1 MYKEFGD
8 GRCCF
13 QEYVLGDGVVLE
25 LSHKNSKAV
34 GFAPWAW
41 VRGWKTARV
50 EAVWK
55 LEGQPFSV
63 DVMGT
68 EPSLPRRLNSVLLL
82 PPGTSV
88 LLLTLGR
95 C

>member
-1 MYKEFGD
+1 M
-8 GRCCF
+8 
-13 QEYVLGDGVVLE
+13 GDGVVLE
-25 LSHKNSKAV
+25 LSNKNSKVV
-34 GFAPWAW
+34 GFAPWGW

-55 LEGQPFSV
+55 LEGQSFSV
-63 DVMGT
+63 GVMGT
-68 EPSLPRRLNSVLLL
+68 EPSLPRRLTSVLLL
-82 PPGTSV
+82 PPGPSV